1 MSLVTW
7 RQLIT
12 NALAAQGETWK
23 DVEEVALGRD
33 PWTNEPGSLD
43 RGFDSDF
50 GVAEGCPF
58 TVWTHARVYVPVEYD
73 GAEGV
78 ASVSRHP
85 DGQPTPH
92 LG

>member
-1 MSLVTW
+1 MTVTW
-7 RQLIT
+7 RELIT
-12 NALAAQGETWK
+12 DAMAAQGETWE
-23 DVEEVALGRD
+23 DVEEYVLGRD
-33 PWTNEPGSLD
+33 PDTGHPGSLD
-43 RGFDSDF
+43 REFDSGY

-85 DGQPTPH
+85 DGHPTPH